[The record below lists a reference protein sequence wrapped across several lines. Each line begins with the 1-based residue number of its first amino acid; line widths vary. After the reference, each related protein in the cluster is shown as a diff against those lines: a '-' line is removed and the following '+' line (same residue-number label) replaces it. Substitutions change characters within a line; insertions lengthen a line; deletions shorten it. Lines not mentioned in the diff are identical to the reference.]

1 MLQVETV
8 ADMSTVGDTAAM
20 WAALTFEPMVAKSVA
35 ADVIISGA
43 AITTDIPTSNQ
54 YSDGPTPPHQQM
66 RQIVPNSG
74 RLRVNGATSR
84 PSTRSCGYSP
94 AWLSGNQ
101 IALTRLV
108 RKSEGEWA
116 GRRHPAEP
124 GIALWVWG
132 QAAVSVITALPSRM
146 TMCWSV
152 SACSWMAR
160 SRARRCLLMRDS

>member
-1 MLQVETV
+1 MCQIQLPKRGLSKER
-8 ADMSTVGDTAAM
+8 APRGAM
-20 WAALTFEPMVAKSVA
+20 TKILSNVH
-35 ADVIISGA
+35 IIA
-43 AITTDIPTSNQ
+43 AIGYSSPQLKAHGSRQPIAARGCWGNDI
-54 YSDGPTPPHQQM
+54 
-66 RQIVPNSG
+66 I
-74 RLRVNGATSR
+74 SR
-84 PSTRSCGYSP
+84 PSLVRRFHAFDGSPPNRHSIEVSMLCGHKAPLCRRTGYTCP
-94 AWLSGNQ
+94 R
-101 IALTRLV
+101 LT